1 MSSQIFEGRVAMI
14 TGGSD
19 GIGLAT
25 ASRLAAGGA
34 SVVIC
39 GRRVEMLEKAQ
50 GEIEAACGRSV
61 ETITLDVADLEHLSA
76 TIAGVAERYGH
87 LDHYVGNAFAAT
99 FKPTVD
105 MTIEEWRRV
114 FTVNMEAT
122 FVGTSAA
129 LRVMYRQRH
138 GSIVNV
144 GSQAGKVGM
153 PYLSAYSASKAA
165 LAHYSTVVAM
175 EAAEYGVRVNTIVPG
190 STHTANHAAREAA
203 DPALAAAAAAEIPLG
218 REGST
223 DEIAAAIAFLL
234 SDDAGFITGTE
245 LVADGGYIPIKR
257 SVSVTTNREA
267 RM

>member
-1 MSSQIFEGRVAMI
+1 MSKLAFEDRVAMI

-25 ASRLAAGGA
+25 AIRLATQGA
-34 SVVIC
+34 TVVIC
-39 GRRVEMLEKAQ
+39 GRRAEMLEKARDAV
-50 GEIEAACGRSV
+50 AAAGGRPV
-61 ETITLDVADLEHLSA
+61 ETLQLDVADLDRLSA
-76 TIAGVAERYGH
+76 SIEDVAERYGR
-87 LDHYVGNAFAAT
+87 LDHFVGNAFAAT
-99 FKPTVD
+99 FKPTVS

-114 FTVNMEAT
+114 FTVNVDAT

-129 LRVMYRQRH
+129 LKIMYRQRR

-144 GSQAGKVGM
+144 GSQASKLGM
-153 PYLSAYSASKAA
+153 PYLSAYAASKAA
-165 LAHYSTVVAM
+165 LSHYSTVVAM

-203 DPALAAAAAAEIPLG
+203 DPTLAAAAAAEIPLG

-245 LVADGGYIPIKR
+245 LIADGGYIPIKR
-257 SVSVTTNREA
+257 SVSVTPDREA
-267 RM
+267 RT